1 MSEEREILAKEYIYL
16 CKKKDEKG
24 AEQAVLV

>member
-1 MSEEREILAKEYIYL
+1 MSGEREILAEEYVHL

-24 AEQAVLV
+24 AEQAVLA